1 MAKRKRKATR
11 SKTKSKGLGAGIRMF
26 KVQKQELGYVKP
38 PVSK

>member
-11 SKTKSKGLGAGIRMF
+11 SKTKSKGLQAGVQMF

-38 PVSK
+38 PMGK